1 MILVLCGKSGS
12 GKDTILKELVKDGFT
27 PIVTTTTRPMR
38 QSEKQGV
45 EYNFVN
51 NDKFFKMLQDGEFLE
66 TRQFHTVNCG
76 KSDIWY
82 YGTTVSSIDNTKNNV
97 MVLDLN
103 GTKVL
108 TDYFGKQNCYVVYID
123 VMDEVRTIR
132 AKRRKPFDECEW
144 HRRMIADDED
154 FTEDKIASVANVTIN
169 NNFDNVSYAVE
180 NIERLFNVYRKA
192 HSSFLGGY
200 DNDKL

>member
-38 QSEKQGV
+38 QGEEQGV
-45 EYNFVN
+45 EYNFVT

-66 TRQFHTVNCG
+66 TRQFHTFNSE

-82 YGTTVSSIDNTKNNV
+82 YGTTVSNIDNTENNV
-97 MVLDLN
+97 IVLDIN
-103 GTKVL
+103 GTRVL

-132 AKRRKPFDECEW
+132 AKRRKSFDQCEW
-144 HRRMIADDED
+144 NRRMITDDED

-180 NIERLFNVYRKA
+180 NIERLFWEYKKS
-192 HSSFLGGY
+192 HSSFLGKY
-200 DNDKL
+200 K